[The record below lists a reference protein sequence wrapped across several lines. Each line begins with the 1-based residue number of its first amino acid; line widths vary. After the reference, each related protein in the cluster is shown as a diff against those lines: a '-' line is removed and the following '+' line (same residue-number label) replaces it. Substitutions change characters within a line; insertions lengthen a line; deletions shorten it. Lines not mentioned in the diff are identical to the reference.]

1 MDQRELDDAYDQSKY
16 AANQRQVLSR
26 YATTSDLVRQ
36 RIGAPKRFAYGSTEV
51 EGFDLYS
58 TGRSNA
64 PINVFIHGGAWRS
77 GAAKDYGF
85 PAEVFIN
92 SGAHYIS
99 LDFINVGQAAGSL
112 VPMADQVRRAIAWIY
127 RNASQFGGDPEKIYV
142 SGHSSGGHLAGVVLT
157 TDWSQEFGLPD
168 NLVKGALCISGMYDL
183 KPVRLSARSSYVQFT
198 DEMENLLSP
207 QRHIERIKTPAIVA
221 YGSLETPEF
230 QRQSEDFAAA
240 LKNAGKSV
248 ELIKADGY
256 NHFEI
261 AETLANPYGIL
272 GSAVLG
278 QMMLRT

>member
-16 AANQRQVLSR
+16 APNQRQVLSR

-36 RIGAPKRFAYGSTEV
+36 RIGAPKRFAYGPTEV

-58 TGRSNA
+58 TGQSNA

-183 KPVRLSARSSYVQFT
+183 MPVRLSARSSYVQFT
-198 DEMENLLSP
+198 DEMEILLSP

-261 AETLANPYGIL
+261 AETLASPYGIL

-278 QMMLRT
+278 QMKLRT

>member
-1 MDQRELDDAYDQSKY
+1 
-16 AANQRQVLSR
+16 
-26 YATTSDLVRQ
+26 
-36 RIGAPKRFAYGSTEV
+36 V

-230 QRQSEDFAAA
+230 QRQSEDIAAA